1 MNILDYA
8 IRQQD
13 KRDVVRERLRLALS
27 EVDLSDNQ
35 KKQLD
40 TALKRWGVL

>member
-8 IRQQD
+8 IQQQD
-13 KRDVVRERLRLALS
+13 KSNVVRERLRLALS

-40 TALKRWGVL
+40 TALKRLGVL

>member
-8 IRQQD
+8 IQQQD

-40 TALKRWGVL
+40 TALKRWEVL

>member
-8 IRQQD
+8 IHQQD

-35 KKQLD
+35 RKQLD
-40 TALKRWGVL
+40 TALKRLRVL

>member
-8 IRQQD
+8 IQQQD
-13 KRDVVRERLRLALS
+13 KSNVVRERLRLALS

-35 KKQLD
+35 KKQFD

>member
-8 IRQQD
+8 IQQQD
-13 KRDVVRERLRLALS
+13 KSNVVRERLRLALS

-35 KKQLD
+35 RKQLD
-40 TALKRWGVL
+40 TALKRLRVL

>member
-8 IRQQD
+8 IEQQD

-27 EVDLSDNQ
+27 EVDLSATQ
-35 KKQLD
+35 HKQLD
-40 TALKRWGVL
+40 AALKRWGVL

>member
-35 KKQLD
+35 KKQLNA
-40 TALKRWGVL
+40 ALKHWGVL